1 MPMLT
6 TNKNQTTEWNSF
18 QVNQNKERK
27 EKWNMKGK
35 FQHNLAQA
43 DSNPRLLHERIRYN
57 LIEGARVDG
66 QNQKFVL

>member
-1 MPMLT
+1 
-6 TNKNQTTEWNSF
+6 
-18 QVNQNKERK
+18 
-27 EKWNMKGK
+27 MKGK

-43 DSNPRLLHERIRYN
+43 DSKPRLLHESIRCN